1 MRANPLPQ
9 LNFTEQTPRTA
20 SSVRSVLIL
29 EVFAG
34 SARISQACLAYGFQ
48 VIPVDSASAP
58 GMRNLVLDLRN
69 VAEQILPPPC
79 GTSSRAREV
88 PVDPASGLPPSR
100 PLRSERFPDWLPDLY
115 PTSAA
120 RVRSANELYAFTA
133 VLIEAAQDIGS
144 LWVVEQPL
152 RSLAWHTSWLAPH
165 VRKGV
170 MNETHFCAF
179 GGQRLKRTGLL
190 SDRQLPALVRQCAGD
205 HPHLPW
211 RGAEGSRTAEETAYP
226 PSFCERVAAFCL
238 AEAEARGFQ
247 PVPASLALP
256 GSSADFGFLRTQL
269 LASLGQ
275 QRRGLQAPAVP
286 SAYEAVVTAVDV
298 VGTTLP
304 KGTVL
309 AHVQPNDDTFS
320 CTK

>member
-1 MRANPLPQ
+1 
-9 LNFTEQTPRTA
+9 
-20 SSVRSVLIL
+20 
-29 EVFAG
+29 
-34 SARISQACLAYGFQ
+34 
-48 VIPVDSASAP
+48 
-58 GMRNLVLDLRN
+58 MRNLVLDLRN
-69 VAEQILPPPC
+69 VAEQILLLEIIHRRQPLLIWMAPPC

-100 PLRSERFPDWLPDLY
+100 PLRSEMFPDGLPDLY

-133 VLIEAAQDIGS
+133 ILIEAAQDISS

-152 RSLAWHTSWLAPH
+152 RFLAWHTSWLAPH
-165 VRKGV
+165 VRNGV

-190 SDRQLPALVRQCAGD
+190 SDTQLPALVRQCAGD

-211 RGAEGSRTAEETAYP
+211 RGAEGFRTAEETAYP

-247 PVPASLALP
+247 PVPATLALP
-256 GSSADFGFLRTQL
+256 GFSADFGFLRTQL

-275 QRRGLQAPAVP
+275 QRRGQQAAAVP
-286 SAYEAVVTAVDV
+286 SAYQAVVTAVDA
-298 VGTTLP
+298 VGTTRPGSKP
-304 KGTVL
+304 KGTV
-309 AHVQPNDDTFS
+309 AAQ
-320 CTK
+320 